1 MFFYRLVLLGIFAAL
16 RQYDIEEWM
25 NIKSISYPP
34 FKCVF
39 VFFTC
44 MAPYL
49 TWVQGSSGN
58 WGIIALSSPLGIKSL
73 YLPSKR
79 HWGHVSNCVIPC
91 ISLCSRGRH
100 LVWPEINERE
110 RHGSVAAD
118 ARARWRDEGARV

>member
-58 WGIIALSSPLGIKSL
+58 WGIIALSSPLGIKGL
-73 YLPSKR
+73 YLPYKR
-79 HWGHVSNCVIPC
+79 HWSHAGNCV
-91 ISLCSRGRH
+91 SLDLVYDSRRRH
-100 LVWPEINERE
+100 LCGQRSTNEAPLAVQR
-110 RHGSVAAD
+110 
-118 ARARWRDEGARV
+118 

>member
-39 VFFTC
+39 VLFTC

-58 WGIIALSSPLGIKSL
+58 WGINMFL
-73 YLPSKR
+73 YIVVDPE
-79 HWGHVSNCVIPC
+79 
-91 ISLCSRGRH
+91 
-100 LVWPEINERE
+100 PEI
-110 RHGSVAAD
+110 HLDLPAD
-118 ARARWRDEGARV
+118 YPPSDTDGIGKAVTVYILECRNVCPYLI